1 LTHVGVS
8 YDLSLISL
16 LTCLPCFD
24 GHGDDFFSPDA
35 TVIEGQFGQSYRDLL
50 VLDDA
55 LLRLFVRTYEH
66 RLVCVQL
73 LFFLASSIKELDA
86 WNLWFRLILC

>member
-1 LTHVGVS
+1 MTHLGVG
-8 YDLSLISL
+8 YDLSLVGL
-16 LTCLPCFD
+16 LTCLPCLD

-35 TVIEGQFGQSYRDLL
+35 TFINGQFGQSYRDLL

-73 LFFLASSIKELDA
+73 LFFLASGIKGLDA
-86 WNLWFRLILC
+86 